1 MRKNNRDKWQLTSYF
16 TFGDMLRMMG
26 SMVKKENT
34 CSGQRQQG
42 RTAIN
47 YCHKGIPDGYPKVN
61 QDFCEISWSL
71 NVDSCWCPKKYY
83 GHQIKHPWAELGGQ
97 LACSLCF
104 NSQHF
109 WNLIFHH
116 MTLSLSVLSLPSA
129 SNQDTNN
136 SLGSRVF
143 IVNFC

>member
-1 MRKNNRDKWQLTSYF
+1 MATHILFHFWGHAKDDGKYGKEGKHMLWLETTGPHSY
-16 TFGDMLRMMG
+16 
-26 SMVKKENT
+26 
-34 CSGQRQQG
+34 
-42 RTAIN
+42 

-129 SNQDTNN
+129 SN
-136 SLGSRVF
+136 
-143 IVNFC
+143 